1 MAQIHAPELKRNWRR
16 LGAVYKDSRSEA
28 DITEHYL
35 LERSLAARLQGAP
48 AEDRKE
54 LYSSLYDELYARLP
68 RHPRHTRRYDAGH
81 AGKQVTILKR
91 LVPRGASF
99 LEIGAGDCAVSLAM
113 SEMCGE
119 TIAVDVT
126 ERAVIRGSRPANFK
140 FALSDGIGMP
150 VPSGTIDFAYSH
162 QLMEHLHPED
172 AFRQLTEIFRV
183 LRPGGSYLCITPSR
197 LTGPHD
203 VSRYFDREAQGFHL
217 KEYSYREME
226 DLFGEVG
233 FHRIRACIMRG
244 DRYAGRLPIGPIVAV
259 EKMYDAVPGRVRESL
274 NTSRFVRA
282 VLGLSVLAEKTV
294 RLKRDGSG
302 RPPALTAAGE
312 ARATTLF

>member
-1 MAQIHAPELKRNWRR
+1 LAQLHAPEIKRNWRR
-16 LGAVYKDSRSEA
+16 LGAVYKDTRSEA

-35 LERSLAARLQGAP
+35 LERTLAERLQKAP
-48 AEDRKE
+48 ASERQE

-68 RHPRHTRRYDAGH
+68 RHPRHTRRYDANH
-81 AGKQVTILKR
+81 AGKQVTILRR

-99 LEIGAGDCAVSLAM
+99 LEIGAGDGAVSLAM
-113 SEMCGE
+113 SEMCSE
-119 TIAVDVT
+119 AIAVDVT
-126 ERAVIRGSRPANFK
+126 ERAIIGGSRPANFK

-172 AFRQLTEIFRV
+172 AFRQLAEIFRV
-183 LRPGGSYLCITPSR
+183 LRPGGTYLCITPSR

-226 DLFGEVG
+226 EVFGRAG
-233 FHRIRACIMRG
+233 FTRIRACIMRG
-244 DRYAGRLPIGPIVAV
+244 DRFAGTVGIGPIVAV
-259 EKMYDAVPGRVRESL
+259 EKLYDVVPGRLRESL
-274 NTSRFVRA
+274 NTNRYVRA
-282 VLGLSVLAEKTV
+282 VLGISVLAEK
-294 RLKRDGSG
+294 
-302 RPPALTAAGE
+302 PAA
-312 ARATTLF
+312 